1 MTVMAFLGIQGL
13 VSILAVSLILL
24 WVASSKPQ
32 STSQWLLALIAGL
45 FIGLYLPYFL
55 LKRRVSKRQKMLL
68 RCLPGALD
76 FLAINVEAGLGFDA
90 ALAQVVKRWRNTL
103 TDEFALLLID
113 FQIGK
118 ARKDGWKEL
127 IQRTQVPELTMFI
140 TAMLQN
146 EQVGVSISTLLRT
159 QADQMRVRRRQA
171 AEEAARTAPV
181 KMLLPMVFFIFPGV
195 FVIILGPAIPQF
207 LGTFSAIAK

>member
-1 MTVMAFLGIQGL
+1 M
-13 VSILAVSLILL
+13 
-24 WVASSKPQ
+24 
-32 STSQWLLALIAGL
+32 
-45 FIGLYLPYFL
+45 
-55 LKRRVSKRQKMLL
+55 
-68 RCLPGALD
+68 
-76 FLAINVEAGLGFDA
+76 
-90 ALAQVVKRWRNTL
+90 VKRWRNTL

-118 ARKDGWKEL
+118 ARKDAWKEL
-127 IQRTQVPELTMFI
+127 IGRTQVAELTTFI

-171 AEEAARTAPV
+171 AEESARTAPV
-181 KMLLPMVFFIFPGV
+181 KMLLPMVFFIFPSI

-207 LGTFSAIAK
+207 LGTFTQMGK